1 MNNIMVFLSNVNSV
15 TSGDGVDK
23 GWLVESIK
31 DGIIEVIM
39 WILEGLFTI
48 LTPIIGWGLKSAI
61 VICGIIYFCS
71 KDPKAITSGMKFFF
85 LYLLFFLLRSAIL

>member
-1 MNNIMVFLSNVNSV
+1 MNKIFLILANVNSV
-15 TSGDGVDK
+15 TAGDGGDK
-23 GWLVESIK
+23 GLLVEAIK

-61 VICGIIYFCS
+61 LICGVIYFCS
-71 KDPKAITSGMKFFF
+71 KDKKAISSGIKFFF
-85 LYLLFFLLRSAIL
+85 IYLLFFLLRSAIL